1 MKKIIV
7 NGIAN
12 NDILSCL
19 LTDCGVELTFHNND
33 LADKFVKSLT
43 LRYIKCNNKVTI
55 CY

>member
-19 LTDCGVELTFHNND
+19 LTVGVFKTVNSNVANDCHKPVNIC
-33 LADKFVKSLT
+33 
-43 LRYIKCNNKVTI
+43 LRCVIMKHSGGRY
-55 CY
+55 